1 MSAHSLC
8 LVENVVLGDKLFF
21 QSVVKC
27 VTHTTYLLFFRFNAI
42 NKHVNPIPKQ

>member
-27 VTHTTYLLFFRFNAI
+27 VTHTTYLLFLGLMLLTNM
-42 NKHVNPIPKQ
+42 